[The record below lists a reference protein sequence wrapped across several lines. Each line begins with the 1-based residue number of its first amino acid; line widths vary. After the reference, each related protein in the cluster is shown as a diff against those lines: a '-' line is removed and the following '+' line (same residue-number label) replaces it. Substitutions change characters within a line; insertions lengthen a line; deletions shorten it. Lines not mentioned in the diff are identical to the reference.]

1 MGLQIMKYMQG
12 CTQIIDLSLA
22 IKFISVLLHISVK
35 SNNYDDHPV
44 VTPFNNIGDLCF
56 KDYHTL
62 IGYIFLHGTI
72 IIRSL
77 II

>member
-44 VTPFNNIGDLCF
+44 V
-56 KDYHTL
+56 
-62 IGYIFLHGTI
+62 
-72 IIRSL
+72 
-77 II
+77 